1 MHRDRSGNKKSV
13 ELLAPAGSM
22 DSLKAAL
29 SFGAD
34 AVYMG
39 GPRFGARAFAQN
51 PDSAGL
57 LEALDYVHVRGKK
70 LYLTVN
76 TLLKEEELAGLEAYL
91 LPFYEAGVDAVLV
104 QDLGVLSRIR
114 RDFPD
119 LPVHASTQMTVLD
132 PDGVLALRQMGISRV
147 VTAREITIPEIKSLA
162 QTGVEVE
169 VFVHGAICY
178 CYSGQ
183 CLLSS
188 LIGGRSGNRGR
199 CAQPCRLPYDVQE
212 NGRILTATGRNYVM
226 NLKDMDTL
234 ACLPQLIEAGACSLK
249 IEGRMK
255 SPRYTGGVTAVYR
268 KYLDMALAGGNYSVD
283 PEDRRF
289 LRELFDRGGYTEYAS
304 QGLRDR
310 MVSLE
315 SKPDFRAVE
324 ESFLR
329 EKEAAF
335 AKTGSKEKIK
345 GKLRFY
351 TGEPVTIT
359 IEPLLPEEA
368 LLTGQAAVTVT
379 ETGETV
385 QEAKNQPLDEDV
397 LRQRFFRLGDTPF
410 TWDSLEIETDGRGF
424 LPVGQLNLL
433 RRRAT
438 DGLIRAILRQHRRQR
453 KEAATNREPQSR
465 QGKQAKTGKRQA
477 EADKKQAAGLPE
489 MYVSADTI
497 PQLRTVLSFPFI
509 RRIYLN
515 LATISEEEEREAFR
529 LLADWKQEE
538 GAESGRSLYL
548 NLPYVVRQET
558 KRRLKER
565 LEVYAEAGA
574 DGWLLHTWDQAAW
587 LAKETPRMHRWADA
601 SLYTYNRPA
610 AALLAENGISGAAL
624 PVELNGGELRER
636 TKASPLPSELIV
648 YGYLPVMVSAQCVRR
663 TVSGC
668 TGRPDLLWLRDRCQ
682 KRFAVRNACRFCLN
696 MIYNSEPL
704 YLLDCAE
711 EWKTMDLKALRL
723 QFTIEN
729 EKETRRILE
738 SCLTESLSVNPL
750 KSFTRGH
757 FRRGVE

>member
-1 MHRDRSGNKKSV
+1 MQRDRSKKRV

-22 DSLKAAL
+22 ESLKEAL
-29 SFGAD
+29 RFGAD

-51 PDSAGL
+51 PDCGGL

-76 TLLKEEELAGLEAYL
+76 TLLKEDELAGLRAYL
-91 LPFYEAGVDAVLV
+91 LPFYKAGLDAVLV
-104 QDLGVLSRIR
+104 QDLGVLSQIR

-132 PDGVLALRQMGISRV
+132 ADGVRALAQLGVTRV

-199 CAQPCRLPYDVQE
+199 CAQPCRLPYDVQQSGQ
-212 NGRILTATGRNYVM
+212 NLTAAGRSHVM

-234 ACLPQLIEAGACSLK
+234 SCLPQLIEAGACSLK

-268 KYLDMALAGGNYSVD
+268 KYLDLALSGGSYLVD

-304 QGLRDR
+304 KGLRDK
-310 MVSLE
+310 MISLE
-315 SKPDFRAVE
+315 NKPDFRAVE
-324 ESFLR
+324 EPFLR
-329 EKEAAF
+329 EKEASF
-335 AKTGSKEKIK
+335 LQKGSKEKIK
-345 GKLRFY
+345 GKLRFF
-351 TGEPVTIT
+351 TGEPATIT
-359 IEPLLPEEA
+359 IEQILQEDVSRKDP
-368 LLTGQAAVTVT
+368 VTVT
-379 ETGETV
+379 ETAGIV
-385 QEAKNQPLDEDV
+385 QEAKNQPLEEEM

-410 TWDSLEIETDGRGF
+410 EWESLEIETDGRGF
-424 LPVGQLNLL
+424 LPVGQLNGL
-433 RRRAT
+433 RRRAAESFVQALLGQYRRKE
-438 DGLIRAILRQHRRQR
+438 DLRQGQNTGRI
-453 KEAATNREPQSR
+453 E
-465 QGKQAKTGKRQA
+465 GK
-477 EADKKQAAGLPE
+477 AAGLGISQKDAAEPPE
-489 MYVSADTI
+489 INVSVDTL
-497 PQLRTVLSFPFI
+497 PQLKIALSYPSI

-515 LATISEEEEREAFR
+515 LATMTEEEEAAALC
-529 LLADWKQEE
+529 LLAGWKQE
-538 GAESGRSLYL
+538 GGPQGRSLYL
-548 NLPYVVRQET
+548 NLPMIVRPAA
-558 KRRLKER
+558 KRRLEER
-565 LEVYAEAGA
+565 GKIYAQADA
-574 DGWLLHTWDQAAW
+574 DGWLVHTWDQAAW
-587 LAKETPRMHRWADA
+587 LSGKLPAVDLWADA

-610 AALLAENGISGAAL
+610 AALLAERGVAGATL
-624 PVELNGGELRER
+624 PIELNSRELKGR
-636 TKASPLPSELIV
+636 TKDSPLPCELIV

-663 TVSGC
+663 TVAGC
-668 TGRPDLLWLRDRCQ
+668 SGRPELLWMKDRRQ

-711 EWKTMDLKALRL
+711 EWRTLNLKALRI

-738 SCLTESLSVNPL
+738 GCLKGEAAGNLL
-750 KSFTRGH
+750 KSYTRGH